1 MATQLVGLERMRVIQ
16 VIEEYSVGRVR
27 ENEGNAGYRGVD
39 TQLVGLERMRVMQVI
54 EEWILSW

>member
-1 MATQLVGLERMRVIQ
+1 MDTQLVWL
-16 VIEEYSVGRVR
+16 

>member
-1 MATQLVGLERMRVIQ
+1 MDTQLVGLERMRVMQ
-16 VIEEYSVGRVR
+16 VIEEWIVR

-54 EEWILSW
+54 EEWIHSW

>member
-1 MATQLVGLERMRVIQ
+1 MDTQLVGL
-16 VIEEYSVGRVR
+16 
-27 ENEGNAGYRGVD
+27 ENEGNAGYRGVY

>member
-1 MATQLVGLERMRVIQ
+1 MSG
-16 VIEEYSVGRVR
+16 YSVVRVR

-54 EEWILSW
+54 EEWIHSW